1 MTGVKGFVLKV
12 TLWLPAAFAAWY
24 YLSILHVAPIS
35 WMTGLLLGGLFP
47 DLISGVHQTGH
58 MIEITT
64 NLDLALLQPAAGVRG
79 GVIAFDLNPLIYGYG
94 LPLLTGLIL
103 ASPGDIEAKVFRIVA
118 GGLVLLPFQAWG
130 VSCDALKTL
139 YFNLGPQVAQA
150 ARSSAG
156 VPPDVVALAYQL
168 GYLILPA
175 VTPVLCWIAMHRDFI
190 GRLAPRLG
198 QIDEPDDR
206 AS

>member
-47 DLISGVHQTGH
+47 DLIAGVQQTGH
-58 MIEITT
+58 TIEITT
-64 NLDLALLQPAAGVRG
+64 SLDPAVLGPTAGMQG

-94 LPLLTGLIL
+94 LPLLAGLIL
-103 ASPGDIEAKVFRIVA
+103 ASPGDVEAKVFRIVA
-118 GGLVLLPFQAWG
+118 GGLLLLPFQAWG

-139 YFNLGPQVAQA
+139 YFNLGPQVAQT

-156 VPPDVVALAYQL
+156 IPPDAIALAYQL

-175 VTPVLCWIAMHRDFI
+175 VTPILVWIFMHREFI

-198 QIDEPDDR
+198 QIEGPLDR
-206 AS
+206 PS